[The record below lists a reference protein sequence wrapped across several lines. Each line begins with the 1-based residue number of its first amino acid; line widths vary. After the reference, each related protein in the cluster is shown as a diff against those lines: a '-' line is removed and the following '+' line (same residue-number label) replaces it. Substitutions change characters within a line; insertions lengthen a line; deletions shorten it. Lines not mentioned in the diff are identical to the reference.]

1 MLEWP
6 LSTLHNLPMRAELKS
21 LDSAAA
27 LDGLREFHPD
37 DPESFE
43 IEVAATVGPPGVGG
57 GDLFNFSA
65 CTARWLQTYPPE
77 KGFAFLHGYLLLTRW
92 DFNVLERA
100 INDLC
105 FRTEG
110 SDWDEVATKLSR
122 YGRWE
127 FEDYHAAQ

>member
-1 MLEWP
+1 V
-6 LSTLHNLPMRAELKS
+6 RAELKS
-21 LDSAAA
+21 LDSSVA
-27 LDGLREFHPD
+27 LDDLRDFRPNN
-37 DPESFE
+37 PESLA
-43 IEVAATVGPPGVGG
+43 IEVAATVGPPGVEG
-57 GDLFNFSA
+57 GDLFYFSA
-65 CTARWLQTYPPE
+65 CTAQWLQTDQPE

-100 INDLC
+100 IGDLC

-127 FEDYHAAQ
+127 FEDYREAQ